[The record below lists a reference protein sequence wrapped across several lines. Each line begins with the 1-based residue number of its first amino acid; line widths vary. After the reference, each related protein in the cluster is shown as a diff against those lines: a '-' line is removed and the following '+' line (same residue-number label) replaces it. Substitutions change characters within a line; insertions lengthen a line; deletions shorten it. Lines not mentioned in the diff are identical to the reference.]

1 MNLNTENLYSEI
13 LPNLF
18 ISGTLDEDVVQRGK
32 TSRALCEPSPFDSVV
47 CMYGHANPI
56 GYYVREQR
64 FGIADAELDEASKP
78 EIMQLADWLYS
89 EWKQG
94 KTVASKCQ
102 AGLNRSSLIVALVL
116 LKDGYTATEA
126 IELIRKRRSQYALFN
141 THFVDFIHEV
151 YKTEFETRTFKA
163 NPFISAIDEVASERG
178 AEVA

>member
-1 MNLNTENLYSEI
+1 MNVNNGNLYSEI

-32 TSRALCEPSPFDSVV
+32 TSRALSEPSPFDSVV

-78 EIMQLADWLYS
+78 EIIQLADWLHA

-94 KTVASKCQ
+94 KSVAGKCQ

-116 LKDGYTATEA
+116 LKEGYTATEA
-126 IELIRKRRSQYALFN
+126 IELIRKKRSEYALFN
-141 THFVDFIHEV
+141 NHFVEFIHEV
-151 YKTEFETRTFKA
+151 FKREFEE
-163 NPFISAIDEVASERG
+163 SAVSA
-178 AEVA
+178 

>member
-1 MNLNTENLYSEI
+1 MNINNGNLYSEI

-32 TSRALCEPSPFDSVV
+32 TSRALSEPSPFDSVV

-78 EIMQLADWLYS
+78 EIIQLADWLHS

-94 KTVASKCQ
+94 KSVAGKCQ

-116 LKDGYTATEA
+116 LKEGYTATEA
-126 IELIRKRRSQYALFN
+126 IELIRKKRSEYALFN
-141 THFVDFIHEV
+141 NHFVEFIHEV
-151 YKTEFETRTFKA
+151 FEGVFKERA
-163 NPFISAIDEVASERG
+163 LSA
-178 AEVA
+178 

>member
-1 MNLNTENLYSEI
+1 MNVNNENLYSEI

-32 TSRALCEPSPFDSVV
+32 TSRALSEQSPFDSVV

-78 EIMQLADWLYS
+78 EIIQLADWLHS

-94 KTVASKCQ
+94 KSVAGKCQ

-116 LKDGYTATEA
+116 LKEGYTATEA
-126 IELIRKRRSQYALFN
+126 IELIRKKRSQYALFN
-141 THFVDFIHEV
+141 NHFVEFIHEV
-151 YKTEFETRTFKA
+151 FEGEFEERTV
-163 NPFISAIDEVASERG
+163 SA
-178 AEVA
+178 

>member
-1 MNLNTENLYSEI
+1 MNVNNENLYSEI

-32 TSRALCEPSPFDSVV
+32 TSRALSEPSPFDSVV

-78 EIMQLADWLYS
+78 EIIQLADWLHS

-94 KTVASKCQ
+94 KSVAGKCQ

-116 LKDGYTATEA
+116 LKEGYSATEA
-126 IELIRKRRSQYALFN
+126 IELIRKKRSEYALFN
-141 THFVDFIHEV
+141 NHFVEFIHEV
-151 YKTEFETRTFKA
+151 FEGVFK
-163 NPFISAIDEVASERG
+163 ER
-178 AEVA
+178 ALRA

>member
-1 MNLNTENLYSEI
+1 MNVNNANLYSEI

-32 TSRALCEPSPFDSVV
+32 TSRALTEPSPFDSVV

-78 EIMQLADWLYS
+78 EIIQLADWLHS

-94 KTVASKCQ
+94 KSVAGKCQ

-116 LKDGYTATEA
+116 LKEGYTATEA
-126 IELIRKRRSQYALFN
+126 IELIRKKRSQYALFN
-141 THFVDFIHEV
+141 NHFVEFIHEV
-151 YKTEFETRTFKA
+151 FEGVFQERA
-163 NPFISAIDEVASERG
+163 LSA
-178 AEVA
+178 

>member
-1 MNLNTENLYSEI
+1 MKVGNGNLYSEI

-32 TSRALCEPSPFDSVV
+32 TSRALAEPSPFDSVV

-78 EIMQLADWLYS
+78 EIIQLADWLHS

-94 KTVASKCQ
+94 KSVAGKCQ

-116 LKDGYTATEA
+116 LKEGYTATEA
-126 IELIRKRRSQYALFN
+126 IELIRRKRSEYALFN
-141 THFVDFIHEV
+141 NHFVEFIHEV
-151 YKTEFETRTFKA
+151 FKREFDEST
-163 NPFISAIDEVASERG
+163 ISA
-178 AEVA
+178 